1 MEVQA
6 KLRFLRGSPRKV
18 RLVVDLIRGKG
29 VQDAVNIL
37 HFTNKHAA
45 KDIEKLLKSA
55 IANAE
60 NRDEPMDVDRL
71 FVKEVFVD
79 AGPMLKRFRPAPM
92 GRGFRILKRQ
102 SHVTIKLDTS
112 APATKA
118 AKPAGEKQGD
128 TKQGGA
134 KKKPAAKRPAA
145 KKTAANKTATK
156 RPAKKTAAAA
166 G

>member
-18 RLVVDLIRGKG
+18 RLVADLIRGKG

-79 AGPMLKRFRPAPM
+79 PGPSMKRFRPAPM
-92 GRGFRILKRQ
+92 GRAYRILKRQ
-102 SHVTIKLDTS
+102 SHITIKLDTRKGDGEQGDERGAKPTS
-112 APATKA
+112 KRAAKTGTAGVPAKRA
-118 AKPAGEKQGD
+118 AKP
-128 TKQGGA
+128 
-134 KKKPAAKRPAA
+134 R
-145 KKTAANKTATK
+145 
-156 RPAKKTAAAA
+156 AAAA
-166 G
+166 TARA